1 MKNLFKHPDGDH
13 LTLLNVYHAFKGVVN
28 RGEDAK
34 KWCHEHYLSF
44 RHLSSADNV
53 RQQLRRI
60 METHEIELLS
70 TEFHDKNYYTNIRR
84 ALVAGFFMQ
93 VAKRENTKI
102 YRTLKDNNRAVML
115 HPSTVLQTDCDWV
128 VYNEFVLTTKEYIRT
143 VTYIRPEWLLVSSHC
158 PPFCL
163 FLFFFVF

>member
-1 MKNLFKHPDGDH
+1 
-13 LTLLNVYHAFKGVVN
+13 
-28 RGEDAK
+28 
-34 KWCHEHYLSF
+34 
-44 RHLSSADNV
+44 
-53 RQQLRRI
+53 
-60 METHEIELLS
+60 MERYEIELVS
-70 TEFHDKNYYTNIRR
+70 TQDEWRLWQNIRK
-84 ALVAGFFMQ
+84 ALVCGFFMQ

-158 PPFCL
+158 PPTLCFPFPFYVLVVIYSC
-163 FLFFFVF
+163 